1 MQLELGKI
9 YKNGF
14 GENIKIIGPHKF
26 PALLDNL
33 NFWQGKLV
41 DNLNFSQGK
50 LVLPSNLYRG
60 EFQGNLTFLFESNG
74 EFIRYESNSP
84 SFNAPKARYN
94 LIVQD

>member
-14 GENIKIIGPHKF
+14 GENIKIIGPYKF

-41 DNLNFSQGK
+41 
-50 LVLPSNLYRG
+50 LPANIYRG
-60 EFQGNLTFLFESNG
+60 VSQGNLTFLFESNG

-84 SFNAPKARYN
+84 TFNAPTARYN
-94 LIVQD
+94 LIVHD